1 MSAILD
7 ILIVVIIGVTIGFAV
22 KNGFVK
28 TVLSAASFLIA
39 LAVAFLFVAP
49 VRDAFLETMPFEEA
63 AKRVESGMAVKV
75 RTAVDESITSFVT
88 DTSEEQAELPEFLT
102 KLEFIG
108 IDKDEL
114 QTKWNDWRSGN
125 TETLKNELVGY
136 VSEPVLRAVAT
147 FTAFI
152 LLYLGSVLVL
162 RLAAYLLDKLTDLP
176 ILRQA
181 NKLLGL
187 AAGVVL
193 ALLRVWLFC
202 AVVRLLLPCADT
214 LGLDFVSRIDPS
226 ATFLFK
232 FFYENNFFNFFFS

>member
-7 ILIVVIIGVTIGFAV
+7 ILIVVIIGVTILFAV

-39 LAVAFLFVAP
+39 LVVAFLFVSP
-49 VRDAFLETMPFEEA
+49 VRDAFL
-63 AKRVESGMAVKV
+63 ESGMAVKV
-75 RTAVDESITSFVT
+75 RSAVDESITSFVT
-88 DTSEEQAELPEFLT
+88 GASAEQEELPEFLT

-108 IDKDEL
+108 IDRAEL
-114 QTKWNDWRSGN
+114 EEKWNDWRTEN
-125 TETLKNELVGY
+125 TETLKNELVGS

-147 FTAFI
+147 FTAFV

-187 AAGVVL
+187 VAGVVL

-202 AVVRLLLPCADT
+202 AVVQLLLPCADT
-214 LGLDFVSRIDPS
+214 LGLGIVSHIDP
-226 ATFLFK
+226 ANTFLFK
-232 FFYENNFFNFFFS
+232 FFYENNFFSLFFA

>member
-39 LAVAFLFVAP
+39 LVVAFLFVAP
-49 VRDAFLETMPFEEA
+49 VRDAFL
-63 AKRVESGMAVKV
+63 ESGMAVKV

-88 DTSEEQAELPEFLT
+88 DTSESRRNCRIPD

-114 QTKWNDWRSGN
+114 QTKWNNWRSGN
-125 TETLKNELVGY
+125 TEALKNELVGY

-232 FFYENNFFNFFFS
+232 FFYENNFFNFFFA

>member
-7 ILIVVIIGVTIGFAV
+7 ILIVVIIGVTILFAV

-39 LAVAFLFVAP
+39 LVVAFLFVSP
-49 VRDAFLETMPFEEA
+49 VRDAFL
-63 AKRVESGMAVKV
+63 ESGMAVKV
-75 RTAVDESITSFVT
+75 RSAVDESITSFVT
-88 DTSEEQAELPEFLT
+88 GASAEQEELPEFLT

-108 IDKDEL
+108 IDRAEL
-114 QTKWNDWRSGN
+114 EEKWNDWRTEN

-147 FTAFI
+147 FTAF
-152 LLYLGSVLVL
+152 VL
-162 RLAAYLLDKLTDLP
+162 LAACLLDKPTDLP

-187 AAGVVL
+187 VAGVVL

-202 AVVRLLLPCADT
+202 AVVQLLLPCADT
-214 LGLDFVSRIDPS
+214 LGLGIVSHIDP
-226 ATFLFK
+226 ANTFLFK
-232 FFYENNFFNFFFS
+232 FFYENNFFSLFFA

>member
-49 VRDAFLETMPFEEA
+49 VRDAFL
-63 AKRVESGMAVKV
+63 ESGMAVKV

-193 ALLRVWLFC
+193 ALRALGFSRGG
-202 AVVRLLLPCADT
+202 AASAARADT

-232 FFYENNFFNFFFS
+232 FFYENNFFNFFFA

>member
-49 VRDAFLETMPFEEA
+49 VRDAFLE
-63 AKRVESGMAVKV
+63 SGMAVKV

-88 DTSEEQAELPEFLT
+88 DTSEEQEELPEFLT

-162 RLAAYLLDKLTDLP
+162 RLAAPIRSGWTSSPASTRRRPSCSNSFTKTISSISSLPEPADAPSGGTRFPRRAAQTLD
-176 ILRQA
+176 
-181 NKLLGL
+181 
-187 AAGVVL
+187 
-193 ALLRVWLFC
+193 
-202 AVVRLLLPCADT
+202 
-214 LGLDFVSRIDPS
+214 
-226 ATFLFK
+226 
-232 FFYENNFFNFFFS
+232 

>member
-7 ILIVVIIGVTIGFAV
+7 ILIVVIIGVTILFAV

-39 LAVAFLFVAP
+39 LVVAFLFVSP
-49 VRDAFLETMPFEEA
+49 VRDAFL
-63 AKRVESGMAVKV
+63 ESGMAVKV
-75 RTAVDESITSFVT
+75 RSAVDESITSFVT
-88 DTSEEQAELPEFLT
+88 GASAELE
-102 KLEFIG
+102 E
-108 IDKDEL
+108 
-114 QTKWNDWRSGN
+114 KWNDWRTEN

-147 FTAFI
+147 FTAFV

-187 AAGVVL
+187 VAGVVL

-202 AVVRLLLPCADT
+202 AVVQLLLPCADT
-214 LGLDFVSRIDPS
+214 LGLGIVSHIDP
-226 ATFLFK
+226 ANTFLFK
-232 FFYENNFFNFFFS
+232 FFYENNFFSLFFA

>member
-1 MSAILD
+1 M
-7 ILIVVIIGVTIGFAV
+7 
-22 KNGFVK
+22 
-28 TVLSAASFLIA
+28 
-39 LAVAFLFVAP
+39 
-49 VRDAFLETMPFEEA
+49 
-63 AKRVESGMAVKV
+63 
-75 RTAVDESITSFVT
+75 
-88 DTSEEQAELPEFLT
+88 
-102 KLEFIG
+102 
-108 IDKDEL
+108 
-114 QTKWNDWRSGN
+114 
-125 TETLKNELVGY
+125 
-136 VSEPVLRAVAT
+136 LRAVAT

-232 FFYENNFFNFFFS
+232 FFYENNFFNFFFA

>member
-49 VRDAFLETMPFEEA
+49 VRDAFLE
-63 AKRVESGMAVKV
+63 SGMAVKV

-88 DTSEEQAELPEFLT
+88 DTSEEQAELPECLT

-114 QTKWNDWRSGN
+114 QTKWNDWRTEN

-232 FFYENNFFNFFFS
+232 FFYENNFFNFFFA